1 MAMNP
6 GPDMERDPQLAAIY
20 RAGAEAGPPAQLD
33 DAIRAAARRAV
44 KAGPRGGGLRR
55 WQLPLSLAAVLVL
68 SVSVVTLMREQ
79 GADRPEALLL
89 PPAEVQPRAAEEPQA
104 VEKSQADPA
113 PPSAPEAE
121 VRRRGLDKSAPP
133 GHPAAPAEPPPAAVS
148 GQKRAAPPAE
158 SRTGPAETDAAPAFA
173 EDAAGIRPERQVPRP
188 LLRSAPAPL
197 ADLPAGRSAAPA
209 RSAILAAPDP
219 AALWR
224 DLVEAPAEQWIER
237 IVELRRAGKIAD
249 ADALAAEFA
258 RRFPGQRLPAEAQ

>member
-6 GPDMERDPQLAAIY
+6 GSDMEHDPQLAAIY
-20 RAGAEAGPPAQLD
+20 RAGAEAGPPAQFD

-133 GHPAAPAEPPPAAVS
+133 GRPAAPAEPPPAAVS
-148 GQKRAAPPAE
+148 GQKRAAPPVE
-158 SRTGPAETDAAPAFA
+158 SRAGPAETDAAPAFA
-173 EDAAGIRPERQVPRP
+173 EDAAGVRPERQVPRP
-188 LLRSAPAPL
+188 SSAPAPL
-197 ADLPAGRSAAPA
+197 ADMPAGHSAAPA

-219 AALWR
+219 TALWR
-224 DLVEAPAEQWIER
+224 DLVEASAEQWIER
-237 IVELRRAGKIAD
+237 IVELRRAGKTAD
-249 ADALAAEFA
+249 ADALAAEFG
-258 RRFPGQRLPAEAQ
+258 RRFPGQRLPAETQ